1 MSEKF
6 FDQKVKEL
14 VLRYNYTLNVNG
26 VYEAIKYM
34 YTYWPNPKNTTF
46 IREQYIHVSYKC
58 TFPYRFKFKF
68 RFRIL
73 FGQLLSDFWYRAPV
87 DQMVKL
93 LVQQKVPVYW
103 YVMNTTVEAFK
114 LPEWRKVPHDAEHFF
129 LTGAPFMDTEFFP
142 KRLRLDRNMWTDND
156 RNMSHF
162 FMKTYTDFA
171 RYGNPTPQQVLGLHF
186 DMARD
191 GELKYLNL
199 NTTYNS
205 SILLNFR
212 QTESAFWTQVN
223 MLFLR
228 WQTVHSVCSLLPCQ
242 TT

>member
-1 MSEKF
+1 M
-6 FDQKVKEL
+6 
-14 VLRYNYTLNVNG
+14 
-26 VYEAIKYM
+26 
-34 YTYWPNPKNTTF
+34 
-46 IREQYIHVSYKC
+46 
-58 TFPYRFKFKF
+58 FKFQKF
-68 RFRIL
+68 AFTL
-73 FGQLLSDFWYRAPV
+73 QLLSDFWYRAPV
-87 DQMVKL
+87 DQIVKL

-114 LPEWRKVPHDAEHFF
+114 LPEWRKVPHDSEHFF

-171 RYGNPTPQQVLGLHF
+171 RYGNPTPQQVLGIHF
-186 DMARD
+186 DVARD

-205 SILLNFR
+205 SILLNYR
-212 QTESAFWTQVN
+212 QTESAFWTQVCKDFEGEQKTKKQKN
-223 MLFLR
+223 LFDSPNY
-228 WQTVHSVCSLLPCQ
+228 QTIEFVFKYFVSSICQ
-242 TT
+242 R

>member
-1 MSEKF
+1 
-6 FDQKVKEL
+6 
-14 VLRYNYTLNVNG
+14 
-26 VYEAIKYM
+26 
-34 YTYWPNPKNTTF
+34 
-46 IREQYIHVSYKC
+46 
-58 TFPYRFKFKF
+58 
-68 RFRIL
+68 
-73 FGQLLSDFWYRAPV
+73 
-87 DQMVKL
+87 MVKL

-114 LPEWRKVPHDAEHFF
+114 LPEWRKVPHDTEHFF
-129 LTGAPFMDTEFFP
+129 LCGAPFMDTEFFP
-142 KRLRLDRNMWTDND
+142 KRLRLERNMWTDND

-162 FMKTYTDFA
+162 FMKTYADFA

-205 SILLNFR
+205 SILLNYR

-223 MLFLR
+223 SGIVYIRFGCLCYSEQRLDGNQCEGNFFI
-228 WQTVHSVCSLLPCQ
+228 SKFSLLLFCCCSCSICQ
-242 TT
+242 Q

>member
-1 MSEKF
+1 
-6 FDQKVKEL
+6 
-14 VLRYNYTLNVNG
+14 
-26 VYEAIKYM
+26 M

-46 IREQYIHVSYKC
+46 IREQYIHVSISLSDILLII
-58 TFPYRFKFKF
+58 TFASTSFPLNSIINLICCSFLRD
-68 RFRIL
+68 II
-73 FGQLLSDFWYRAPV
+73 QLLSDFWYRAPV

-103 YVMNTTVEAFK
+103 YVMNTTVEAFN

-142 KRLRLDRNMWTDND
+142 RKLRLERNMWTDND

-186 DMARD
+186 DVAKD

-212 QTESAFWTQVN
+212 QTESAFWTQV
-223 MLFLR
+223 
-228 WQTVHSVCSLLPCQ
+228 CG
-242 TT
+242 

>member
-1 MSEKF
+1 M
-6 FDQKVKEL
+6 
-14 VLRYNYTLNVNG
+14 
-26 VYEAIKYM
+26 
-34 YTYWPNPKNTTF
+34 
-46 IREQYIHVSYKC
+46 
-58 TFPYRFKFKF
+58 
-68 RFRIL
+68 
-73 FGQLLSDFWYRAPV
+73 LSDFWYRAPV

-142 KRLRLDRNMWTDND
+142 KRLRLNRNMWTDND

-171 RYGNPTPQQVLGLHF
+171 RYGNPTPQQVLGIHF
-186 DMARD
+186 DVAKD

-205 SILLNFR
+205 SILLNYR

-223 MLFLR
+223 IWTRKKKAFCGGE
-228 WQTVHSVCSLLPCQ
+228 H
-242 TT
+242 

>member
-1 MSEKF
+1 
-6 FDQKVKEL
+6 
-14 VLRYNYTLNVNG
+14 
-26 VYEAIKYM
+26 
-34 YTYWPNPKNTTF
+34 
-46 IREQYIHVSYKC
+46 
-58 TFPYRFKFKF
+58 
-68 RFRIL
+68 
-73 FGQLLSDFWYRAPV
+73 
-87 DQMVKL
+87 MVKL

-129 LTGAPFMDTEFFP
+129 LCGAPFMDTEFFP
-142 KRLRLDRNMWTDND
+142 RRLRLDRNMWTDND

-162 FMKTYTDFA
+162 FMKTYADFA

-205 SILLNFR
+205 SILLNYR
-212 QTESAFWTQVN
+212 QTESAFWTMVQAN
-223 MLFLR
+223 ILFFFCFSCASAGTKPNNEILR
-228 WQTVHSVCSLLPCQ
+228 LFSCFLFGDSPSICQ
-242 TT
+242 R

>member
-1 MSEKF
+1 
-6 FDQKVKEL
+6 
-14 VLRYNYTLNVNG
+14 
-26 VYEAIKYM
+26 
-34 YTYWPNPKNTTF
+34 
-46 IREQYIHVSYKC
+46 
-58 TFPYRFKFKF
+58 
-68 RFRIL
+68 
-73 FGQLLSDFWYRAPV
+73 
-87 DQMVKL
+87 MVKL

-223 MLFLR
+223 MLFCGGEQCISCVACYLAKR
-228 WQTVHSVCSLLPCQ
+228 HKHTCHRFFFHRRLFVHLQYLPTVIGVLIPTYPPSTEFWWEPREPLQIAFWSMTASCLFLMVVVVMCCILWRNAKR
-242 TT
+242 